1 MNNNWEFDYSELYNN
16 NNPGRNAQNTAAP
29 EAESPLQG
37 APGPAGMPGMG
48 VGGAPVPPHA
58 AQKKRG
64 WGKRVAAGAAAVVFC
79 GAVGFGGGYLGYTF
93 AKGGSTGPVI
103 YQAPAASSGTG
114 SAAGG
119 TANTADA
126 LSVTE
131 IASKVGP
138 SVVEVTT
145 EAVTTNAFFGQ
156 YVQSGAGS
164 EIGRAH
170 V

>member
-1 MNNNWEFDYSELYNN
+1 
-16 NNPGRNAQNTAAP
+16 
-29 EAESPLQG
+29 
-37 APGPAGMPGMG
+37 MG

-119 TANTADA
+119 TATQP
-126 LSVTE
+126 TRF
-131 IASKVGP
+131 P
-138 SVVEVTT
+138 SQKSP
-145 EAVTTNAFFGQ
+145 A
-156 YVQSGAGS
+156 
-164 EIGRAH
+164 R
-170 V
+170 